1 METVRRAKSSKFFC
15 KGKER
20 YTVVAGEEALPREE
34 LFKTEIT
41 VCFYADGIFQWGLLE
56 RRPVGN
62 ENEWNIVSTGLVL
75 ARSKACASDHSSG
88 GRG

>member
-56 RRPVGN
+56 RRLVGN
-62 ENEWNIVSTGLVL
+62 ENEWNIVSTGLAL
-75 ARSKACASDHSSG
+75 AGSKACASDHSSG

>member
-41 VCFYADGIFQWGLLE
+41 VCFYADGIFQ
-56 RRPVGN
+56 
-62 ENEWNIVSTGLVL
+62 
-75 ARSKACASDHSSG
+75 
-88 GRG
+88 